1 MPLHGWE
8 FLIIVVVVLIVFGVG
23 KLPQAMGSLGKGIRS
38 FKRSAAG
45 EDEEDL
51 SDSKK
56 EKDKGKAD
64 TEESKA
70 EKGKDTAEEKKD

>member
-38 FKRSAAG
+38 FKKSAAG
-45 EDEEDL
+45 EDVEDL

-56 EKDKGKAD
+56 EKGKAD
-64 TEESKA
+64 KEESKA
-70 EKGKDTAEEKKD
+70 EKEKETAEEKKE